1 MLYIIIWAHTCLTTK
16 VEIKLQYHPNTCTCT
31 HQSIYTCMSA
41 SEELGQEHPKT
52 LPAKTAPT
60 CDRGVQEAVLSAT
73 ACGIGHV
80 TVQIIPPSQELPAMT
95 ETNDQPLQKKTPLLH
110 MYTLLQHVNFQQSTA
125 KPCYYNYPLITC
137 RILASVPATQR
148 QICVHVELPSSEIRR
163 PH

>member
-73 ACGIGHV
+73 AYGIGHV

-95 ETNDQPLQKKTPLLH
+95 ETNDQPLQKKNSTPTHVHSPTTRKLLAEH
-110 MYTLLQHVNFQQSTA
+110 SETLLLQLSF
-125 KPCYYNYPLITC
+125 NYMQDTGQCPGYTKIDMCT
-137 RILASVPATQR
+137 RRTTQ
-148 QICVHVELPSSEIRR
+148 L
-163 PH
+163 